1 MIYFLAI
8 YSAAA
13 ALSFTDFSPKL
24 RRVGAFFCIILLA
37 MLAGWRNMGGSD
49 FYIYQDIYYG
59 LQLNYMSSE
68 AGYALLN
75 NLFSFLGFSFNGF
88 LFFYSL
94 ISIAVLVAFL
104 ERHVTYPKFALLFYM
119 ACYFFFYNMV
129 LNRQMLCMSLAL
141 WVVYFWDKNKPLSL
155 IWLFTGFFFH
165 QSIIVLLPFLFAYE
179 VLKRTKGI
187 KCWAAF
193 FILFIAVTAALSPL
207 QFISLVSSVPGLS
220 FISGRTLGYLERAS
234 GTYSL
239 NVVEYI
245 KMAAALMII
254 LPFIKRIWASRENRI
269 WLFLYFS
276 GVILLFWT
284 RNVEILFR
292 IFVYFDLSL
301 LVLIPLAL
309 NIFILR
315 IPKVQ
320 RKSLLVLIYGFIGLL
335 TIGAILYRTAKFG
348 DGAFWSY
355 QFYFLD
361 I

>member
-1 MIYFLAI
+1 MIYFLSI

-24 RRVGAFFCIILLA
+24 RRAGAFFCIILLS

-59 LQLNYMSSE
+59 LALNYMSSE

-75 NLFSFLGFSFNGF
+75 NLFSFLGFSFNAF
-88 LFFYSL
+88 LFVYSL
-94 ISIAVLVAFL
+94 LSVTALITFL
-104 ERHVTYPKFALLFYM
+104 EKHVKFPKFALLFYM

-129 LNRQMLCMSLAL
+129 LNRQMFCMSLAL
-141 WVVYFWDKNKPLSL
+141 WVVYFWDKNKILSL
-155 IWLFTGFFFH
+155 LLLFAGVLFH
-165 QSIIVLLPFLFAYE
+165 QSIIVFLPFLLVYE
-179 VLKRTKGI
+179 VLKRTKGV

-193 FILFIAVTAALSPL
+193 FILFIAATAGLSPMRFL
-207 QFISLVSSVPGLS
+207 NILSFVPGLS
-220 FISGRTLGYLERAS
+220 FISVRTLGYLENAS
-234 GTYSL
+234 GAYSL
-239 NVVEYI
+239 NAVEYV

-254 LPFIKRIWASRENRI
+254 LPFIKKLWTARENRI

-301 LVLIPLAL
+301 LVLLPLAINL
-309 NIFILR
+309 FLAKF
-315 IPKVQ
+315 PPAQ
-320 RKSLLVLIYGFIGLL
+320 RRPLLILIYAAVGALAV
-335 TIGAILYRTAKFG
+335 GAILYRTAKFG
-348 DGAFWSY
+348 DGAFWAY
-355 QFYFLD
+355 QFYFLEV
-361 I
+361 

>member
-1 MIYFLAI
+1 MIYFLSI
-8 YSAAA
+8 YSAVA

-24 RRVGAFFCIILLA
+24 RRVGSFFCVILLA

-59 LQLNYMSSE
+59 LSLNYMSSE

-75 NLFSFLGFSFNGF
+75 NLFSFVGFSFNAF

-94 ISIAVLVAFL
+94 ISVSVLAAFL
-104 ERHVTYPKFALLFYM
+104 EKHVKYPKFALLFYM

-129 LNRQMLCMSLAL
+129 LNRQMLCMSLTL
-141 WVVYFWDKNKPLSL
+141 WVIYFWDKNKLLSL
-155 IWLFTGFFFH
+155 LYLFTGFFFH
-165 QSIIVLLPFLFAYE
+165 QSIIALLPFLLVYE
-179 VLKRTKGI
+179 VLKRTKGV
-187 KCWAAF
+187 KFWTAF
-193 FILFIAVTAALSPL
+193 FVLFIGVTAALSPMR
-207 QFISLVSSVPGLS
+207 FINLISYVPGLS
-220 FISGRTLGYLERAS
+220 FIAGRTLGYFENAS
-234 GTYSL
+234 GSYTL
-239 NVVEYI
+239 NAVEYV

-254 LPFIKRIWASRENRI
+254 LPFLKKIWAEKANRI

-276 GVILLFWT
+276 GAILLFWT

-292 IFVYFDLSL
+292 IFAYFDLSL
-301 LVLIPLAL
+301 LVLIPLAINL
-309 NIFILR
+309 FLAKFPQSKR
-315 IPKVQ
+315 RP
-320 RKSLLVLIYGFIGLL
+320 LLLLIYSTVGVLAV
-335 TIGAILYRTAKFG
+335 GAILYRTAKFG